1 MKAGLFLGGI
11 VSFLGWWVRAS
22 RCRNCIGTAQGRES
36 SRSNLPPPTPVQMD
50 HKNENFNMFDL
61 IAYRIKFVE
70 HPHAGERGRS
80 AVHWASWLGLCAPLS
95 CKVEMPQ
102 WLQ

>member
-70 HPHAGERGRS
+70 HPHAGGWGWARLES
-80 AVHWASWLGLCAPLS
+80 ATAWAGWLAAGLAGFA
-95 CKVEMPQ
+95 V
-102 WLQ
+102 